1 MKKYILIILVSL
13 FPLFANEDIQLNSD
27 YLKNQIEE
35 DFKNCIKD
43 NNFMD
48 CDEQRMINKGK
59 AEIFEMNYKA
69 SEELI
74 KHKKEKE
81 KILEQKYIPSKEEIE
96 IDNTYDKCYKKA
108 KSIEE
113 HKKCL
118 SEKLN
123 KNTKD

>member
-1 MKKYILIILVSL
+1 MKKYILFILVSS
-13 FPLFANEDIQLNSD
+13 FSLFANENITLNSD

-35 DFKNCIKD
+35 DFKNCVKE

-59 AEIFEMNYKA
+59 AEIFEMNYQA
-69 SEELI
+69 SEQLI

-81 KILEQKYIPSKEEIE
+81 KIQNEKYIPSKEDLE
-96 IDNTYDKCYKKA
+96 IDKAYDKCYKKA
-108 KSIEE
+108 ISIEE
-113 HKKCL
+113 HKDCL
-118 SEKLN
+118 IKKMN

>member
-1 MKKYILIILVSL
+1 MKKYILFILVSS
-13 FPLFANEDIQLNSD
+13 FSLFANENITLNSD

-35 DFKNCIKD
+35 DFKNCVKE

-59 AEIFEMNYKA
+59 AEMNYQA
-69 SEELI
+69 SEQLI

-81 KILEQKYIPSKEEIE
+81 RIQNEKYIPSKEDLE
-96 IDNTYDKCYKKA
+96 IDKAYDKCYKKA
-108 KSIEE
+108 ISIEE
-113 HKKCL
+113 HKDCL
-118 SEKLN
+118 IKKMN

>member
-1 MKKYILIILVSL
+1 MKKYILFILVSS
-13 FPLFANEDIQLNSD
+13 FSLFANENITLNSD

-35 DFKNCIKD
+35 DFKNCVKE

-59 AEIFEMNYKA
+59 AEIFEMNYQA
-69 SEELI
+69 SEQLI

-81 KILEQKYIPSKEEIE
+81 RIQNEKYIPSKEDLE
-96 IDNTYDKCYKKA
+96 IDKAYDKCYKKA
-108 KSIEE
+108 ISIEE
-113 HKKCL
+113 HKDCL
-118 SEKLN
+118 IKKMN